1 MNSNT
6 IFRKSSLD
14 RISSPEQLNDY
25 IKVTRP
31 SLWMVL
37 GAVTAL
43 LVGVVIWGVFG
54 FISTTGKAIA
64 VVQDGKAVCYADPG
78 KIPIPDEALELVS
91 GGGLICK
98 ALDEKFKPYIICPLC
113 GAKVHESDSRDW
125 FYSCKV
131 CSTVYIDAS
140 EYMKAKW
147 YVRKYCPQCHIMSE
161 FEVSDLR
168 SFKYRCNYCGYHN

>member
-1 MNSNT
+1 MTTEEIIYFAKEKLGKDITEEEAS
-6 IFRKSSLD
+6 D
-14 RISSPEQLNDY
+14 YLN
-25 IKVTRP
+25 
-31 SLWMVL
+31 
-37 GAVTAL
+37 
-43 LVGVVIWGVFG
+43 
-54 FISTTGKAIA
+54 
-64 VVQDGKAVCYADPG
+64 G